1 MRTIFRLISALL
13 HSPMQT
19 ISYLIAAALGFF
31 GLVFIVGN
39 QGLPARFVIGVVLFI
54 AAGVMVYLA
63 RMQPQITQTQM
74 TIKQEIDLTGD
85 VKLEQMTCNNC
96 GAALSKNSIEVKAGA
111 IFVNCEHCGTSYQIE
126 EAPKW

>member
-1 MRTIFRLISALL
+1 MK
-13 HSPMQT
+13 T

-31 GLVFIVGN
+31 GLIFLIGN
-39 QGLPARFVIGVVLFI
+39 QGLIGRLIIGVVLLA
-54 AAGVMVYLA
+54 AAGFMVYLA
-63 RMQPQITQTQM
+63 RVQPQVVKSEVTV
-74 TIKQEIDLTGD
+74 KQQIDLSGD
-85 VKLEQMTCNNC
+85 VQLEQMTCNNC

>member
-1 MRTIFRLISALL
+1 MR
-13 HSPMQT
+13 T
-19 ISYLIAAALGFF
+19 ISYLTAAALGFF
-31 GLVFIVGN
+31 GLIFIIGN
-39 QGLPARFVIGVVLFI
+39 QGIAIRFVVGIVLFI

-63 RMQPQITQTQM
+63 RMQPQVTKTEV
-74 TIKQEIDLTGD
+74 TVKQEIDLTGD
-85 VKLEQMTCNNC
+85 VQLEQMTCNNC

>member
-1 MRTIFRLISALL
+1 MK
-13 HSPMQT
+13 T

-31 GLVFIVGN
+31 GLIFIVGN
-39 QGLPARFVIGVVLFI
+39 QGSTARFVVGIVLLL
-54 AAGVMVYLA
+54 AAGVMIYLA
-63 RMQPQITQTQM
+63 RMQPQVTQTEV
-74 TIKQEIDLTGD
+74 TVKQEIDLTGD

-111 IFVNCEHCGTSYQIE
+111 IFINCEHCGTSYQIE

>member
-1 MRTIFRLISALL
+1 MK
-13 HSPMQT
+13 T

-31 GLVFIVGN
+31 GLVFIVGY
-39 QGLPARFVIGVVLFI
+39 QGLVGRLIIGVILLI
-54 AAGVMVYLA
+54 AAGVMIFLA
-63 RMQPQITQTQM
+63 RAQPQVVKTEVTV
-74 TIKQEIDLTGD
+74 KQEIELTGD
-85 VKLEQMTCNNC
+85 VELEQMTCNNC